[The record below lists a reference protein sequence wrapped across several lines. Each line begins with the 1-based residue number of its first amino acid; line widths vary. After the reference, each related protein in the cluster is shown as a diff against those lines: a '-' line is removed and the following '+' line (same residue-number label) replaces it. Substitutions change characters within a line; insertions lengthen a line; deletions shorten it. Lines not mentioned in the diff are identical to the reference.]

1 MYTEKK
7 YFTMEQDHTVEEKT
21 AKELEAL
28 VNKKLKELNSGIYKT
43 RRSYYFPGPDQY
55 ICIITTIH

>member
-1 MYTEKK
+1 
-7 YFTMEQDHTVEEKT
+7 MEQDYIVEEKT
-21 AKELEAL
+21 AKELEAS

-43 RRSYYFPGPDQY
+43 RRSYHFPNPDQY